1 MSAEK
6 CVWYAE
12 FHMKSGNSF
21 KAKYISEFT
30 ASNEVFEEIFK
41 AANKPGIIWLTMNTE
56 SPNAL
61 ISINLSEVEA
71 ITLATEEG

>member
-6 CVWYAE
+6 FVWYAE

-21 KAKYISEFT
+21 KTKYISKS
-30 ASNEVFEEIFK
+30 AVSSEVFDEIFK
-41 AANKPGIIWLTMNTE
+41 MVTQARTVWLNMNTE
-56 SPNAL
+56 ISTAV

-71 ITLATEEG
+71 VTLMTEEG

>member
-1 MSAEK
+1 MSTEK
-6 CVWYAE
+6 YVWYAK

-21 KAKYISEFT
+21 KAKYVSEFT
-30 ASNEVFEEIFK
+30 VASEVFDEIFK
-41 AANKPGIIWLTMNTE
+41 TVTEARTIWLTMNTE
-56 SPNAL
+56 IPQTV

>member
-6 CVWYAE
+6 YVWYAE

-21 KAKYISEFT
+21 KAKYVSEFAV
-30 ASNEVFEEIFK
+30 ASEVFDEIFK
-41 AANKPGIIWLTMNTE
+41 VANKPNIIWLTMDTE
-56 SPNAL
+56 IPQTA

-71 ITLATEEG
+71 ITLAVKED

>member
-6 CVWYAE
+6 YVWYAE

-30 ASNEVFEEIFK
+30 ASSEVFEEIFK
-41 AANKPGIIWLTMNTE
+41 AANKPDIIWLTMSTE
-56 SPNAL
+56 SPNAS

>member
-1 MSAEK
+1 MSAETY
-6 CVWYAE
+6 VWYAE

-21 KAKYISEFT
+21 KAKYVSEFKV
-30 ASNEVFEEIFK
+30 SSEVFDEIFK
-41 AANKPGIIWLTMNTE
+41 TANKLGIVWLTMDAEFPKTV
-56 SPNAL
+56 

>member
-6 CVWYAE
+6 YVWYAE

-21 KAKYISEFT
+21 KAKYVSEF
-30 ASNEVFEEIFK
+30 AVSSEVFDEIFK
-41 AANKPGIIWLTMNTE
+41 TVTKARTIWLTMDTE
-56 SPNAL
+56 IPQTV

>member
-6 CVWYAE
+6 YVWYAE

-21 KAKYISEFT
+21 KAKYVSEFT
-30 ASNEVFEEIFK
+30 VSSEVFDEIFK
-41 AANKPGIIWLTMNTE
+41 VANKPGIIWLTMNTE
-56 SPNAL
+56 SPNAS
-61 ISINLSEVEA
+61 ISIKMSEVEA

>member
-6 CVWYAE
+6 YVWYAK

-21 KAKYISEFT
+21 KAKYVSEFT
-30 ASNEVFEEIFK
+30 VSSEVFDEIFK
-41 AANKPGIIWLTMNTE
+41 TVNKLGIVWLTMDAEFPKTV
-56 SPNAL
+56 

-71 ITLATEEG
+71 ITLATEED

>member
-1 MSAEK
+1 MSTEK
-6 CVWYAE
+6 FVWYAE

-21 KAKYISEFT
+21 KAKYVSEF
-30 ASNEVFEEIFK
+30 AVSSEVFDEIFK
-41 AANKPGIIWLTMNTE
+41 TVTKARTIWLTMNTE
-56 SPNAL
+56 IPQTV

>member
-6 CVWYAE
+6 YVWYAE

-21 KAKYISEFT
+21 KAKYVSEF
-30 ASNEVFEEIFK
+30 AVSSEVFDEIFK
-41 AANKPGIIWLTMNTE
+41 TVTKARTIWLTMNTE
-56 SPNAL
+56 IPQTV